1 MESTLEAQS
10 LNNVQYMLIGS
21 RALNYWYPEV
31 RIKNSTDFDIISKE
45 PIEGAEHHG
54 WELLD
59 NYKLVDYTS
68 SEHTIVFND
77 KVVHIVNPVG
87 LAIVKRSHLW
97 RDLGFNKHITHY
109 WKYLAEHMKN
119 THLGDRI
126 LLTQRTIL
134 THKMFPQGTPN
145 LNQTVQEFFTDGVK
159 KVHNHDFVH
168 ALFAYQEQP
177 MYTRLQTDSTRAWC
191 SKELWDG
198 LTHVEKLQCVAEE
211 AYVIST
217 ERFLVPKNWEY
228 PMKLAYMQ
236 SLQKICTTLC
246 SGYFRCF
253 AIDHYPEVLSMFS
266 KKKFLEVKQKLE
278 KLEEKDSSNV
288 ILGYN

>member
-1 MESTLEAQS
+1 MGNTLADKREY
-10 LNNVQYMLIGS
+10 LLIGS
-21 RALNYWYPEV
+21 RALNYWCPEV
-31 RIKNSTDFDIISKE
+31 PIKDTADFDIISKE
-45 PIEGAEHHG
+45 PVEGAEHHQ

-68 SEHTIVFND
+68 SEHTLMFND
-77 KVVHIVNPVG
+77 RVVHVVNPVG

-109 WKYLAEHMKN
+109 WKYLAEHQKN
-119 THLGDRI
+119 MDLGDRI
-126 LLTQRTIL
+126 LLEQRTEL
-134 THKMFPQGTPN
+134 THKMFPQLTPN
-145 LNQTVQEFFTDGVK
+145 LNQTVEQFFDDGVK
-159 KVHNHDFVH
+159 KVHNHDYLH
-168 ALFAYQEQP
+168 SLFAYSIQP
-177 MYTRLQTDSTRAWC
+177 MYTRLQTDKTKAWC
-191 SKELWDG
+191 SKELWEG

-236 SLQKICTTLC
+236 SLGKICTTLC
-246 SGYFRCF
+246 SGYFRDF
-253 AIDHYPEVLSMFS
+253 AIDHYPEVLRLFN
-266 KKKFLEVKQKLE
+266 KKKFLEVKE
-278 KLEEKDSSNV
+278 KIETADSSNV